1 MTDYFGIALSGFST
15 GIGVIIA
22 NEVWNVFKKYRERV
36 KNEAKNLWNG
46 KHEEGIHHERC
57 SQDTH

>member
-1 MTDYFGIALSGFST
+1 MTDYVAIALQGFST

-36 KNEAKNLWNG
+36 KEEAKNLWRNG
-46 KHEEGIHHERC
+46 NEKGILDERG